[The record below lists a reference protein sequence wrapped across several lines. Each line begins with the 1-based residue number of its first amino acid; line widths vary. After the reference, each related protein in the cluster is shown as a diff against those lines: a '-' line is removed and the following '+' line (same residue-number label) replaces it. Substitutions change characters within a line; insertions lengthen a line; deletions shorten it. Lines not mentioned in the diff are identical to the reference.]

1 MDEGTTTIALGPRSR
16 KARAGGENQNCVV
29 ANKVQ
34 NRAVSVRDTEKL
46 IRSPQNRRR
55 NKSKIIIMRDDDD
68 IDLR

>member
-1 MDEGTTTIALGPRSR
+1 MEEETKTIELGPRSR
-16 KARAGGENQNCVV
+16 KASTAGGEIQNG
-29 ANKVQ
+29 KKIQ
-34 NRAVSVRDTEKL
+34 DAVSVRDTEKL